1 MEWVDHVHIVEI
13 GSSCLVSDVHRML
26 QWEIP
31 YRECLELSIACTHTT
46 LVLVIK
52 LAQANSHLTATRTRS
67 SNNHQRTLSLYII
80 ILAKTLIRSNEIYI
94 VRITLDEIM
103 AVSLDTLTLQALL
116 EGDGCRLT
124 IKMSNNNRTH
134 HKTTVLEFTTQA
146 KHILIVSD
154 TQIGTL
160 LVLLNIGSTDH
171 DNNLDAIANLLK
183 HAQLTIR
190 LETWQNAAGVMVIEK
205 LTSQFEIK
213 LSIKL

>member
-1 MEWVDHVHIVEI
+1 
-13 GSSCLVSDVHRML
+13 
-26 QWEIP
+26 
-31 YRECLELSIACTHTT
+31 
-46 LVLVIK
+46 
-52 LAQANSHLTATRTRS
+52 
-67 SNNHQRTLSLYII
+67 
-80 ILAKTLIRSNEIYI
+80 
-94 VRITLDEIM
+94 M
-103 AVSLDTLTLQALL
+103 AVSLDALTLQALL

-124 IKMSNNNRTH
+124 VKMSNNNRTY
-134 HKTTVLEFTTQA
+134 HKTTILELTTQA